1 MILAPMQIN
10 IVTHAFTN
18 NQFSICD

>member
-10 IVTHAFTN
+10 IGTHAFTN
-18 NQFSICD
+18 NQFSTCD

>member
-10 IVTHAFTN
+10 IDTHAFTN
-18 NQFSICD
+18 NQFLTCD